1 MLNISMIHMVGC
13 TCCERK
19 LNLVFLRKKNFNSAC
34 LFPKISFGTIW
45 WFMIEGVDSKKQLL
59 TAMPLIKGFNFF
71 KSSHVLYIG
80 NLHEIEKQHTY
91 IKSQSVG
98 LNVHKFN

>member
-1 MLNISMIHMVGC
+1 
-13 TCCERK
+13 
-19 LNLVFLRKKNFNSAC
+19 
-34 LFPKISFGTIW
+34 
-45 WFMIEGVDSKKQLL
+45 MIEGVDSKKQLL

-98 LNVHKFN
+98 LNVHKFSWKEVQLGFILKTLIWMFASLI